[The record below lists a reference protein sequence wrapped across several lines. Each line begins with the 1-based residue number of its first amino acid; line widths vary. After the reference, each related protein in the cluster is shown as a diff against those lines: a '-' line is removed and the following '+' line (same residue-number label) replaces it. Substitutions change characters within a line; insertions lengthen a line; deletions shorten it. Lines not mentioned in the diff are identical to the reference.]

1 MKKEI
6 SKIIMV
12 IAFLV
17 TVIGILIDALTLY
30 AVNFSILEI
39 AAVFAV
45 CFVFA
50 KNNTVKNFGYAIA
63 TLVGIIALSNLI
75 ISFSTFYSVI
85 YITSIGEIIYLVASI
100 CFFIPLLLKFF
111 GFVKSGKDT
120 VSGDIS
126 TILSKY
132 KEMEKDKI
140 ITEEE
145 FAALKSKT
153 LKVGEKQSFNIE
165 DLKKWKKLLD
175 QSIITEEEY
184 TQLKNNVLL

>member
-6 SKIIMV
+6 SKIMMV

-17 TVIGILIDALTLY
+17 TIIGVLIDALTLY
-30 AVNFSILEI
+30 TVNFSIMEI

-50 KNNTVKNFGYAIA
+50 KNNTIKLFGYAIA
-63 TLVGIIALSNLI
+63 TLLGVVALSNFI
-75 ISFSTFYSVI
+75 ISVSALYSVI
-85 YITSIGEIIYLVASI
+85 TITPIGEILYLVAAI
-100 CFFIPLLLKFF
+100 CFFIPLVLKFF
-111 GFVKSGKDT
+111 GFVKSGRDAT
-120 VSGDIS
+120 CGDIS

-145 FAALKSKT
+145 FASLKSKT